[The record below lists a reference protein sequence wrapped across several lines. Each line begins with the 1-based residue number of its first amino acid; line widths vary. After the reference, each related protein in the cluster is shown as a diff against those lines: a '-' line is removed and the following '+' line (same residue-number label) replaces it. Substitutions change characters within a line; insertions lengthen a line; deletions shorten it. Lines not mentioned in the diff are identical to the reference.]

1 MITHNPKETG
11 IKAWVE
17 LIMFIS
23 SYYPLFLILYIRDVG
38 SDDIGIPIGILGWE
52 SNVSMWAT
60 SFLLLSSFCTLIT
73 GFIMRKLLKK
83 PEGGKSVKVSK
94 VEHVRGDMINYTLPF
109 LIGLFAFD
117 YTSWQSITSL
127 IVFLIFMFLFTRK
140 EKIILL
146 NPMFLLLNIRLYK
159 ITYTQVGQKVK
170 IDCQALCLGTI
181 EVSEQNVGLKKNS
194 GINFLYP
201 VASKVN

>member
-1 MITHNPKETG
+1 MITHNPKDTG

-38 SDDIGIPIGILGWE
+38 SNNIGIPIGIWGWE

-60 SFLLLSSFCTLIT
+60 SFLLLSSVCTLAT

-83 PEGGKSVKVSK
+83 PEGGRSVKVSK

-117 YTSWQSITSL
+117 YKSWQSITSL

-159 ITYTQVGQKVK
+159 ITYTQVGQKVE

-181 EVSEQNVGLKKNS
+181 EASEHKVGLKKNS